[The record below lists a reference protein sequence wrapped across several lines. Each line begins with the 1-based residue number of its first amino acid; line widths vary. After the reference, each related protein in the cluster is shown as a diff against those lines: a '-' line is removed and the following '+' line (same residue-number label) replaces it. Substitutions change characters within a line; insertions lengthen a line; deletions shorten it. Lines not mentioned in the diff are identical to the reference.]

1 MLKEVK
7 VSELAKMIDLLDV
20 GQAIEFSSGNGESD
34 NWECWYFAKKMCIQE
49 YASDFL
55 LIDYCGGGQAQ
66 AYSIYNNQAE
76 QLDTEECLRA
86 YAEQLAIEECLRA
99 YMYTIND
106 TSCDHFGQVGGE
118 FVVYMDEEEE

>member
-7 VSELAKMIDLLDV
+7 VSKLAEMIDRLDV
-20 GQAIEFSSGNGESD
+20 GQAIVFSSGNGDDFSD
-34 NWECWYFAKKMCIQE
+34 NWKCWYFAKKMHNSE

-55 LIDYCGGGQAQ
+55 FIDCCGGGQ
-66 AYSIYNNQAE
+66 AYSIYNNQGAE
-76 QLDTEECLRA
+76 QLD
-86 YAEQLAIEECLRA
+86 IEECLRA

-118 FVVYMDEEEE
+118 FVVYMDKEEE

>member
-7 VSELAKMIDLLDV
+7 VSELAKMIDMLDV
-20 GQAIEFSSGNGESD
+20 GQAIEFSSGNGDDFSD

-55 LIDYCGGGQAQ
+55 FIDYCGGGQAQ

-76 QLDTEECLRA
+76 QLD
-86 YAEQLAIEECLRA
+86 IEECLRA
-99 YMYTIND
+99 YMYTVND

-118 FVVYMDEEEE
+118 FVVYMDKEEE

>member
-7 VSELAKMIDLLDV
+7 VSELAKMIDMLDV
-20 GQAIEFSSGNGESD
+20 GQAIEFSSGSGESD
-34 NWECWYFAKKMCIQE
+34 NWESWYFAKKMRIQE

-76 QLDTEECLRA
+76 QLDIEECLRA
-86 YAEQLAIEECLRA
+86 YAEQMAIGERLRT

-106 TSCDHFGQVGGE
+106 SSCDHFGQVGGD
-118 FVVYMDEEEE
+118 FVVYMDKEEE